1 MEQMYVDVDYGTFNA
16 KYGVFLIPV
25 GILNE
30 THEPDTFMA
39 LKEIQL
45 KKI

>member
-1 MEQMYVDVDYGTFNA
+1 MEQMYVDVDYGSFNA

-30 THEPDTFMA
+30 THEPDTFYGV
-39 LKEIQL
+39 ERNSVE
-45 KKI
+45 KI